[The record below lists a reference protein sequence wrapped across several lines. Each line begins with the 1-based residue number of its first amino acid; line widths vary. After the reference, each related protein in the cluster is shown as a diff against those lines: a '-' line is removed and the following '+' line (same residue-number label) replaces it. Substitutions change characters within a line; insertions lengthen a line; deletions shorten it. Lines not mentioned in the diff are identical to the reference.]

1 MAETQANSIALIL
14 KYAPDVFDDVYK
26 KEATSSILQKN
37 SADIQ
42 FTGTK
47 TVRVAK
53 RQFGGL
59 HPYHRNNVGDPRV
72 NGSTPYGYQSSAAGL
87 TWEDHTLE
95 MDRAA
100 YYPIEMF
107 DDEES
112 GGKIVG
118 TSITYIDQYILVPEI
133 DAYCWSKIY
142 QKAGKKEEAL
152 GTSADASNPINPIA
166 HPFHSLN
173 VAFKW
178 EADHQV
184 PENDQVVVASTAFQL
199 ALQETTEFGTTRFVE
214 FDKGSDKKNLA
225 FNVMRY
231 QGREIVI
238 VPPERFQSK
247 YNFDG
252 EGFYPAEGA
261 KPIDFIVMPK
271 TAATHI
277 VKYEKTRILE
287 GDAATA
293 MTKLD
298 GYVILTRIYHDVIV
312 FDNKRVAIYAM
323 AGFGGA
329 STVADKHDFILTSKG
344 EVERIIAEKGD
355 VFTLYALNL
364 KKASGDNVTEITADG
379 TVAAAVG
386 DTVTPDVFYNTG
398 ATLKIGAK
406 LTNADKIYVLR
417 VEGSVFKVKQVL
429 SFANATAFNNA
440 VSAGVAS
447 VTIS

>member
-1 MAETQANSIALIL
+1 MAEIASNSIALIL

-26 KEATSSILQKN
+26 KESTSSVLAKN

-42 FTGTK
+42 FTGVK

-53 RQFGGL
+53 RQFGML

-72 NGSTPYGYQSSAAGL
+72 DGTTPYGYQASAAGL

-118 TSITYIDQYILVPEI
+118 TSITYIDQYVLVPEI

-142 QKAGKKEEAL
+142 EKAGKKIVSGDTL
-152 GTSADASNPINPIA
+152 TGDFSGFNPITKPL
-166 HPFHSLN
+166 FSLN
-173 VAFKW
+173 RAFKW
-178 EADHQV
+178 ENDHEV
-184 PENDQVVVASTAFQL
+184 PENDQIVVASTAFKL
-199 ALQETTEFGTTRFVE
+199 ALQETTEFGTTRFID
-214 FDKGSDKKNLA
+214 FDKEGKERNLA
-225 FNVMRY
+225 FEVARY

-238 VPPERFQSK
+238 VPPQRFK
-247 YNFDG
+247 TAYDFTG
-252 EGFYPAEGA
+252 EGFYPASGA
-261 KPIDFIVMPK
+261 KDIDFIVMPK

-287 GDAATA
+287 GDVATA
-293 MTKLD
+293 MTHLD

-312 FDNKRVAIYAM
+312 FDNRRVAIFAC

-329 STVADKHDFILTSKG
+329 PMINDSYHFELSPKGILK
-344 EVERIIAEKGD
+344 RAIFEKGD
-355 VFTLYALNL
+355 VFTILAQGLVSGTDYNATSKVVASPDNVYAHVVAVGQAVSGPIQIIRVNQAGNLYVA
-364 KKASGDNVTEITADG
+364 AEVAVVDSSGDTPVQLTE
-379 TVAAAVG
+379 V
-386 DTVTPDVFYNTG
+386 N
-398 ATLKIGAK
+398 
-406 LTNADKIYVLR
+406 
-417 VEGSVFKVKQVL
+417 
-429 SFANATAFNNA
+429 
-440 VSAGVAS
+440 GVIA
-447 VTIS
+447 